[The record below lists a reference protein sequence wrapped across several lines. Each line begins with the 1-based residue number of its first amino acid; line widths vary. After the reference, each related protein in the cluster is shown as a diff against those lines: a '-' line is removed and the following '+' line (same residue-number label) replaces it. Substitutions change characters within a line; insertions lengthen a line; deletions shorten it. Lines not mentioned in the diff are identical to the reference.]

1 MISQYTWFLRLFL
14 AVSSVVLGSVQAQDE
29 RLIQARTLCFER
41 ASETPDIFINGSA
54 DPYKILT
61 PVESFSHRFSCKLVK
76 NIAVF
81 YKFDGV
87 DDHGDPKRVVVA
99 KTRVSPSLKEV
110 LFYFAPTK
118 PGGKMLY
125 SILVMPDSL
134 DDFPLGSTRL
144 LNLSAGDVAFKVGE
158 HVKQL
163 KPREIALMGAVH
175 KRNEYNMA
183 PLICKMNSI
192 NGVWMTICETQ
203 VRFTARKRLFIVSYV
218 NPETHQPL
226 LKVYKDLPVKKI
238 KPISR

>member
-1 MISQYTWFLRLFL
+1 
-14 AVSSVVLGSVQAQDE
+14 VQAQDE

-41 ASETPDIFINGSA
+41 AGETPDIFINGSA
-54 DPYKILT
+54 EPYKILT
-61 PVESFSHRFSCKLVK
+61 PVESFSNRFTCKLV
-76 NIAVF
+76 NNMAVF
-81 YKFDGV
+81 YKVEGV

-99 KTRVSPSLKEV
+99 KTKVSPSLKEV

-118 PGGKMLY
+118 SEGDILY
-125 SILVMPDSL
+125 HILVMPDSV

-158 HVKQL
+158 HL
-163 KPREIALMGAVH
+163 KRLKSREMALMGAVH

-183 PLICKMNSI
+183 PLICKMNSV

-203 VRFTARKRLFIVSYV
+203 ARFTDRKRLLIVSYV

-226 LKVYKDLPVKKI
+226 LKVYKDLPVEKI
-238 KPISR
+238 KPLSR